1 MVFSACVSWIQ
12 AKRIP
17 VLLRQVL
24 KKQVLGFTLI
34 EMMIAVSVVA
44 ITASV
49 LFRSNTSVLQRQGNL
64 EQYTIAHWILIDQ
77 IAQRRIERLTSD
89 AAPRLNSHVV
99 RVVQGGNE
107 FEVQVTVSPT
117 RDRDIQRVDYEIY
130 LRGPGGLI
138 GPMDATTTYF
148 AVR

>member
-1 MVFSACVSWIQ
+1 M
-12 AKRIP
+12 
-17 VLLRQVL
+17 LLRQVL

-34 EMMIAVSVVA
+34 EMMIAVAVVA

-89 AAPRLNSHVV
+89 AASKLNNHVV

-107 FEVQVTVSPT
+107 FEVRVTVSPA
-117 RDRDIQRVDYEIY
+117 RDRDIQRVDFEIY
-130 LRGPGGLI
+130 LRGPGGLT

-148 AVR
+148 AVQ